1 MVVLT
6 FNPSTNKAE
15 EGICESK
22 ASLVYMQ
29 VQAGQGYKVRPRLLN
44 SSTVKEEIAPSEN
57 VSSIP
62 STYRTGQSHV

>member
-6 FNPSTNKAE
+6 FNPSTDKAE

-29 VQAGQGYKVRPRLLN
+29 VQAGQAGLQGKTQAFKQLN
-44 SSTVKEEIAPSEN
+44 S
-57 VSSIP
+57 
-62 STYRTGQSHV
+62 